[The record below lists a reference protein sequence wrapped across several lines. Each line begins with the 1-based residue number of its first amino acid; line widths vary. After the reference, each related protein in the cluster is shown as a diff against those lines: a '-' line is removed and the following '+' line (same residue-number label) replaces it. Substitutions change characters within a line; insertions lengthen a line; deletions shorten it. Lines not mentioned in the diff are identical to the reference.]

1 MPDGKIVQ
9 TLKEF
14 VATANKGNYKDE
26 KELMSYFPELKS
38 YDTNLLKE
46 FVATANK
53 GNYKDENELFSYF
66 PEFES
71 KKKEKLPFQS
81 SATPSPSLKQ
91 QLSKGADDLAYGFLK
106 PQEKDVFGKYE
117 ESLQRYAAADNQVKK
132 GIQVLPGMREVEI
145 NQLIES
151 NKIAEQDA
159 VIYKQESEKLGQE
172 IIPRIQD
179 AIAPLAGQFST
190 KKGKGAEY
198 SVVPDYGK
206 ILKYATD
213 MAATYGGGNYLKEVI
228 NQQMINQEV
237 YSILEPELTKALDAR
252 LKKEKGL
259 SFEQF
264 AEAEQEKIKQLYTK
278 KTAVTQ
284 QKIEQ
289 AKILANT
296 EFNQKQKEINDKYK
310 TLVEAAIQSGN
321 QQDFDA
327 LTEQYYTEMKGIQR
341 KINARLKRT
350 AEELTNQFN
359 KETTNLGLSNS
370 TKEYLDKIYKEEYK
384 KLIEKNLEAKKTI
397 QDAEVSLLGNTG
409 VAAKAFI
416 SSLLGGLSGLGSGL
430 VGFDIH
436 GKLPDF
442 LRSFRTKSEQLETID
457 LPLSGSNLFKPQTYL
472 TRAAKQLGFMATTL
486 APSVAITMLTK
497 NPTIGAL
504 AAFGVENTQ
513 NAADVYNRMLDETN
527 NPVLAQQASGR
538 YFNRS
543 IATLPTHFLELG
555 FIMKIGGSKG
565 SFVKNLFGEVITENI
580 QEAPTAFLQQAEG
593 RDAKSFSKWAKEDLP
608 NLLLETSLSSFLTT
622 SSIGGLGKLRK
633 TLTEDTYAKNY
644 LYNLLNSKGLNAA
657 NAILEL
663 QQLNGQIT
671 PEQLQ
676 ISKENLAKVNNT
688 IAELKAL
695 NLKEEQ
701 VEGYLALLAK
711 RDDLREKLTKSS
723 NPEIISAYKNEIEGI
738 NKELEKATLGKIKAT
753 TVEFTSGGRI
763 TFLGE
768 PKSIL
773 SSVKDEVGNSVTIRS
788 TDESV
793 NKEAQDL
800 ASKVPQQQNEE
811 LENQI
816 MDLQIELA
824 ESGITPMEVNG
835 VLSFIDE
842 NGDMIDLSTNPLGKR
857 MIELQDLYAKLS
869 GGKPIQSFE
878 RDEVAR
884 QYAPVTDKMYE
895 IEKEFAAQGFKI
907 DTGYDISKAAKA
919 ILKIAVY
926 DSEGNLVEP
935 QQLPEG
941 LKNLASQYEM
951 AASMLGELREV
962 AREKA
967 LATSRGVTE
976 EAIIEEKPKQIEQN
990 AIQKPSTEG
999 VLQRQSGKIGET
1011 GSQRRGMEQGIKGEE
1026 TAEEIKRNEEEK
1038 KLIEQTSTALKERGI
1053 QQSAEGKA
1061 IYALVPKKF
1070 YDKTKKPIVQIAEA
1084 YAEAK
1089 RNKNANPDLVK
1100 AVEDFLNPES
1110 KRLPL
1115 DQKGRR
1121 VGNLKY
1127 KKGDNHII
1135 GRKITLRTPTGEKI
1149 KGTYKLVPAAELVPS
1164 HNPIS
1169 FSKNAAFPLNAEG
1182 NTINDRD
1189 YEKGTD
1195 DRTAVSA
1202 FAQTLDSRAI
1212 EQTPWVSKEGIVY
1225 NGNNRTM
1232 SRQLAAKNE
1241 TDKEYLEQLKEKAE
1255 MYGFT
1260 EEQVDSMQNPTLVFE
1275 VDENLP
1281 FTTKVWKMFNAEE
1294 KKAEKPGAVAIRIS
1308 KTISDKAKREL
1319 SNLYEEAETASDV
1332 TSDPKLFKKA
1342 IDILVQDGVI
1352 QAIEIPKYSDKG
1364 VATPEGVALLERV
1377 ILGASLNES
1386 AIETLMSLSMGN
1398 IKNAILK
1405 NVVGLMQNATKGENS
1420 LIPDITGAI
1429 AIIKKAKSL
1438 NSSVVDFLVSFD
1450 IFGENQ
1456 WSIGEMSLAILL
1468 DLNSPNKLKTF
1479 LSSYNQDIGQQ
1490 LMFGDSTKEGILNNL
1505 LNNVIPDYEKARK
1518 VIERAANRGTD
1529 ETAKG
1534 AEKPNLQAAG
1544 TTPKNTISKE
1554 RFSKL
1559 IERIKKAFP
1568 KINIISSA
1576 KEFAEK
1582 LKQYGI
1588 DAANLQAAANQ
1599 KMVKLENLPDRA
1611 FAVGISKDKYEDLKY
1626 KIQNQGF
1633 TQPIIIDKE
1642 TGNVLDG
1649 QSRLFIAERMG
1660 IKEVPAIYMDN
1671 PTRTELNNK
1680 IKKLEN
1686 KKNESKVNFMR
1697 TPSGTIYGAQ
1707 FPDGTVY
1714 INQEVINAETPIH
1727 ELSHIWESMFPNEWK
1742 KGIELLRKSKGFQ
1755 QALSEIKN
1763 NPFYANKTLPEQES
1777 EALNTLIGRKGEG
1790 YFQNEMLSK
1799 FKAWIRNLFI
1809 KIGEA
1814 FNIKISPDTKLNQ
1827 FTNKVIGD
1835 ILGGK
1840 EVKGELKGK
1849 GVKLMNINGKNVSV
1863 KETDVDVVNG
1873 FYSPLEKIISE
1884 TKFDKLPAKQWAE
1897 KFAKGEEAKWTGL
1910 ADWLAQQQGSISK
1923 ADIQKFLKDN
1933 RISVVEVVKKE
1944 NENSYLKHV
1953 EKLKK
1958 LGDKYN
1964 LELEFGDEGQLDIT
1978 DKDNGESYRRGDVKS
1993 DRDINFIVELNL
2005 MSREKALA
2013 IKEIFDL
2020 NEPYAYDLDN
2030 IPDQVKFNQYQLE
2043 GEKENYK
2050 EVLVT
2055 LPTKIRAD
2063 FQSTHFDE
2071 PNILVHLRMN
2081 TRKDADG
2088 KKVLFLE
2095 EIQSDWGQKGK
2106 KEGFQSL
2113 ERKATDKKIAE
2124 LWDKQK
2130 EAEGRLNKLMR
2141 KIRDDVGLTSIDEQ
2155 ISLGNKEVEQAH
2167 NEVNEIQKQRM
2178 ALVDTIRSKRGEV
2191 INPLPSAPFVMDTND
2206 WVKLGLKVA
2215 LKEAVKQGADKIAW
2229 TTGEQQNDRYD
2240 LSKQVDEVIYN
2251 PRAKILFWGFGGV
2264 ENVSENKIEDY
2275 IGKEPAKNLI
2285 NAELDKNGLKII
2297 KGEGLKVG
2305 GKGMK
2310 GFYGSPTEGS
2320 LGIVGNVAKNLFKQE
2335 PKTSNIILG
2344 GKAEAYE
2351 VDRGTWGVEIK
2362 GGTKYFESKKEA
2374 ENFAD
2379 SFGKKISIQHFID
2392 ITPEL
2397 KSQVEKG
2404 LPLFMATA
2412 ENTQAIE
2419 DFDKLNKKSINEVN
2433 EYVKKHTA
2441 KKLKQIKDITSNFGT
2456 YIANLEKSKYI
2467 TEKIC

>member
-91 QLSKGADDLAYGFLK
+91 QLSRGSDELAYGFLK

-117 ESLQRYAAADNQVKK
+117 ESLQRYAAADNQVKR
-132 GIQVLPGMREVEI
+132 GVQVAPGMREVEI

-172 IIPRIQD
+172 VIPIIQD

-228 NQQMINQEV
+228 NQQMINQEA
-237 YSILEPELTKALDAR
+237 YSILKPELTKALDAR
-252 LKKEKGL
+252 VKKEKGL

-296 EFNQKQKEINDKYK
+296 EFNQKQKEVNDKYK

-327 LTEQYYTEMKGIQR
+327 LTEQYYTEIKGIQR

-350 AEELTNQFN
+350 GEELTNQFN
-359 KETTNLGLSNS
+359 KEINNLGLSNS

-416 SSLLGGLSGLGSGL
+416 SSILGGLSGLGSGL

-442 LRSFRTKSEQLETID
+442 LRSFRTESEQLETID

-472 TRAAKQLGFMATTL
+472 TRVAKQMGFMATTL
-486 APSVAITMLTK
+486 APSVGITMLTK

-513 NAADVYNRMLDETN
+513 NAADVYNRMLDETG
-527 NPVLAQQASGR
+527 NPVLAQQAAGR
-538 YFNRS
+538 YFNKS

-555 FIMKIGGSKG
+555 FIMKIGGGKG

-593 RDAKSFSKWAKEDLP
+593 KDAKSLPQWAKEDLP
-608 NLLLETSLSSFLTT
+608 NLILETSVSSLLTT
-622 SSIGGLGKLRK
+622 GSIGGLGKLTK

-773 SSVKDEVGNSVTIRS
+773 SSVKDEVGNSVIVRS

-842 NGDMIDLSTNPLGKR
+842 NGDMIDLSTNPLGER
-857 MIELQDLYAKLS
+857 MIQLQDLYAKLT
-869 GGKPIQSFE
+869 GGKPVQSDAELSNQIKQF
-878 RDEVAR
+878 A
-884 QYAPVTDKMYE
+884 DKISKGEKLSSPEDLQFYENNKKE
-895 IEKEFAAQGFKI
+895 IEEE
-907 DTGYDISKAAKA
+907 
-919 ILKIAVY
+919 LKSIA
-926 DSEGNLVEP
+926 E
-935 QQLPEG
+935 
-941 LKNLASQYEM
+941 
-951 AASMLGELREV
+951 
-962 AREKA
+962 
-967 LATSRGVTE
+967 TTE
-976 EAIIEEKPKQIEQN
+976 TKKQIE
-990 AIQKPSTEG
+990 A
-999 VLQRQSGKIGET
+999 ET
-1011 GSQRRGMEQGIKGEE
+1011 IEDV
-1026 TAEEIKRNEEEK
+1026 EEIKRIEEEK
-1038 KLIEQTSTALKERGI
+1038 KLIEQTSSALKERGI

-1110 KRLPL
+1110 NRLPL

-1127 KKGDNHII
+1127 KKGENHII

-1164 HNPIS
+1164 HNPVS

-1429 AIIKKAKSL
+1429 SIIKKAKSL

-1568 KINIISSA
+1568 KVNIISSA
-1576 KEFAEK
+1576 KEFADK

-1588 DAANLQAAANQ
+1588 DAANLQALNSVEATAKALEGQYNADNLQELKNNTDEDARNYIESYIEPRIEHINRTQ
-1599 KMVKLENLPDRA
+1599 KN
-1611 FAVGISKDKYEDLKY
+1611 
-1626 KIQNQGF
+1626 
-1633 TQPIIIDKE
+1633 ID
-1642 TGNVLDG
+1642 T
-1649 QSRLFIAERMG
+1649 
-1660 IKEVPAIYMDN
+1660 
-1671 PTRTELNNK
+1671 
-1680 IKKLEN
+1680 IKKRLSELSSEKKGSKNAESVLPYDYFDLINNLREQFGLEPLKDIYELSFDELLDHLGENIKGIEKAKSDVN
-1686 KKNESKVNFMR
+1686 KLISTTADNLKKFNRLNQSVERDIVKFMR

-1714 INQEVINAETPIH
+1714 INNEVLNAETPIH

-1742 KGIELLRKSKGFQ
+1742 KGIELMRNSKGFQ
-1755 QALSEIKN
+1755 KALKEIQN
-1763 NPFYANKTLPEQES
+1763 NSFYANKTLAEQES
-1777 EALNTLIGRKGEG
+1777 EALNTIIGRKGEG
-1790 YFQNEMLSK
+1790 YFQNELLSK
-1799 FKAWIRNLFI
+1799 FNAWLRNLFI

-1814 FNIKISPDTKLNQ
+1814 LNIKISPDTKLNQ
-1827 FTNKVIGD
+1827 FTDKVIGD

-1840 EVKGELKGK
+1840 EVKGEITGK
-1849 GVKLMNINGKNVSV
+1849 GVKLMNINGENVKV
-1863 KETDVDVVNG
+1863 KEVNVDVVNG
-1873 FYSPLEKIISE
+1873 FYSPLEQIISE

-1910 ADWLAQQQGSISK
+1910 ADWLAQQEGSVSK

-1944 NENSYLKHV
+1944 NENLYLKHV

-1978 DKDNGESYRRGDVKS
+1978 DKDNGESYRRMDVKS
-1993 DRDINFIVELNL
+1993 DRDINSIVELNL

-2020 NEPYAYDLDN
+2020 NEPYAYGLDN
-2030 IPDQVKFNQYQLE
+2030 IPDEVKFANYQLE

-2055 LPTKIRAD
+2055 LPTKIGAY

-2071 PNILVHLRMN
+2071 SNILVHLRMN
-2081 TRKDADG
+2081 TRIDADG

-2106 KEGFQSL
+2106 KEGFRD
-2113 ERKATDKKIAE
+2113 EANKKIY
-2124 LWDKQK
+2124 DKIANDYNVPK
-2130 EAEGRLNKLMR
+2130 NRGDWSANVLEKAGVPKDLVEIWHKDIIRENK
-2141 KIRDDVGLTSIDEQ
+2141 IPT
-2155 ISLGNKEVEQAH
+2155 
-2167 NEVNEIQKQRM
+2167 
-2178 ALVDTIRSKRGEV
+2178 
-2191 INPLPSAPFVMDTND
+2191 APFVMDTNA
-2206 WVKLGLKVA
+2206 WTKLALKVA

-2240 LSKQVDEVIYN
+2240 LSKQVDEITYSKYPDGTYQFSGSKNDNQIFNYQRIPKNKLEDYVGKEV
-2251 PRAKILFWGFGGV
+2251 A
-2264 ENVSENKIEDY
+2264 NKI
-2275 IGKEPAKNLI
+2275 I
-2285 NAELDKNGLKII
+2285 N
-2297 KGEGLKVG
+2297 GEGDVMSYGSKEEGTYGELGKTLSGVDLKVG

-2310 GFYGSPTEGS
+2310 GFYGSPKEGS
-2320 LGIVGNVAKNLFKQE
+2320 LGIVGNVAKSLFKQE
-2335 PKTSNIILG
+2335 I
-2344 GKAEAYE
+2344 
-2351 VDRGTWGVEIK
+2351 GTTELTEGSWQEEDGRQVFK
-2362 GGTKYFESKKEA
+2362 GADGTYIGDYSKQRDGSFRA
-2374 ENFAD
+2374 VNM
-2379 SFGKKISIQHFID
+2379 FGKEKKFDKESDAKDYIYNSTNFHATRQYSID

-2397 KSQVEKG
+2397 KAQVEKG
-2404 LPLFMATA
+2404 QPLFMASS
-2412 ENTQAIE
+2412 ENTQAID
-2419 DFDKLNKKSINEVN
+2419 DFDKLNKNSINEVN
-2433 EYVKKHTA
+2433 DYIKKYGA
-2441 KKLKQIKDITSNFGT
+2441 KKIKQIRDITSNFGT
-2456 YIANLEKSKYI
+2456 YITNLEKSNYI
-2467 TEKIC
+2467 IDKKC